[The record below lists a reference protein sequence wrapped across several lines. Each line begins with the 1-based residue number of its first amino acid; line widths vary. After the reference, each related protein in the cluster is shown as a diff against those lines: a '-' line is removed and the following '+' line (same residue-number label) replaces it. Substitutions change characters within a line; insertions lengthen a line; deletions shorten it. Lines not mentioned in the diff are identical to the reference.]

1 LTAIAEPPDCYK
13 LYTGPKQDRKHDA
26 HAERPEEDTN
36 TMKNIVLCSSHPM
49 LIAGFRQVVEQSGEF
64 SMTLCEDAAGLCEH
78 LLTGRADVALA
89 DASCGVTLELLSEL
103 RAKAPRTPIV
113 LWLDNANTEF
123 ISQAINVG
131 VMGVLRKNSAVD
143 LCLQCLRQVAA
154 GEIWIERELN
164 NKLLR
169 TRTIRLTP
177 RERQLMTML
186 AQGLRNKELA
196 YRLGITE
203 GTVKVYLSHLYEKV
217 GASDRFELALLALK
231 NLAMDQSTA
240 SRNLESVS
248 ISALPG
254 MMPGVLSFEEPA
266 ATIQ

>member
-1 LTAIAEPPDCYK
+1 
-13 LYTGPKQDRKHDA
+13 
-26 HAERPEEDTN
+26 
-36 TMKNIVLCSSHPM
+36 MKNIVLCSSHPM
-49 LIAGFRQVVEQSGEF
+49 LIAGFRQVIEQSGEF
-64 SMTLCEDAAGLCEH
+64 SMAVCQDPALLCE
-78 LLTGRADVALA
+78 LLPTSQADVVLA
-89 DASCGVTLELLSEL
+89 DVSCGVTLDLLREL
-103 RAKAPRTPIV
+103 RAKAPGAPVV

-123 ISQAINVG
+123 ISQAINLG
-131 VMGVLRKNSAVD
+131 VMGVLRKNSEVE

-154 GEIWIERELN
+154 GNFWVEHELN
-164 NKLLR
+164 NRLLR

-217 GASDRFELALLALK
+217 GANDRFELALLALK
-231 NLAMDQSTA
+231 NLAIDQSTA
-240 SRNLESVS
+240 SKNLGSGP
-248 ISALPG
+248 ILAQPG

-266 ATIQ
+266 AMVQ